1 MCVTIV
7 DYCRKCV
14 HGRMRTCKMRAC
26 LFACVFLRV
35 ASCPSSS
42 SKLADIGVQGCLIFF
57 TEREQAAR
65 DQFEKETAN
74 SNP

>member
-1 MCVTIV
+1 
-7 DYCRKCV
+7 
-14 HGRMRTCKMRAC
+14 
-26 LFACVFLRV
+26 LRV